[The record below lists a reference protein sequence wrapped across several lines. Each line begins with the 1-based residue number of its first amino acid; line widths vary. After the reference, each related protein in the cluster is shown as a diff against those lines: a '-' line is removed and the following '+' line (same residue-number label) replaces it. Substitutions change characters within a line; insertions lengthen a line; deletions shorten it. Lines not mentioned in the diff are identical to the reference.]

1 MTDRSN
7 FVRPQIKID
16 TDNASQHDVASS
28 NSSLNMRASTPVRN
42 LARRSVDSIAS
53 FASVATTTTTAN
65 GNRRFT
71 FSMENKS
78 GSSNYSPLGNNSI
91 YEVVMNTRYK
101 QWLQAPT
108 NLDITPV
115 MLSRNE
121 IPDNWNGLVSTYV
134 NTISGDA
141 EVFVNRA
148 NIKNVNRLEDI
159 RSNKSNKTEYGT
171 ANDSNIINE
180 EVDVNEEENDVMN
193 QVPEFYFEKSF
204 SIENERIFKRILE
217 GIDLNLKEVVSLT
230 PNSNNSIKRGSE
242 NSGNGMI
249 NDNAYIELKD
259 KLSDYLDVVESS
271 LVSELS
277 KSSPQF
283 FYVLGEV
290 DNIQKKVSD
299 TVTDLDK
306 MNTELKETQQDDISS
321 RMENLRKIFKRRN
334 VEKLEQGLLQVKL
347 ILNKVEE
354 CKELYANDDHDSS
367 LDMIKSIDYLIRGDT
382 KKNKHVGEW
391 TEHWPYKLSDLK
403 SVPALIE
410 TREFLTN
417 MKIEIGGKLSI
428 QLSDILLRDVRQ
440 HYQNVDVHA
449 ALGNLQNGYDGMQ
462 KVQEH
467 SPELQSSLRE
477 IILKLNR
484 CEELASAFSLYQAK
498 SLTECK
504 DIIKTYL
511 PSAPKNTISP
521 SISTEPS
528 STSLQNQVSKNGS
541 PDATQLPT
549 NTNPPKLST
558 LIRAQTPVEF
568 QNMMIEI
575 YTRCSEALRVL
586 FTHQKVLLD
595 IALDVVDS
603 SGGEG
608 GPSENQHNM
617 ITQLDIR
624 HGINDIIGVIQL
636 RMGKVL
642 AVRKEVTS
650 ALRYDHFLVL
660 YAINVAFIQECE
672 ALSGEFLTKYL
683 SDSLASQ
690 IKHCISNRDSKNVRT
705 IQKKIELENWQPYIV
720 NPGFQKEVNEI
731 VSSVDIDPIAWT
743 SLIDLTTNIDAE
755 SGPENSA
762 EKTEHEASN
771 SAAATQV
778 QGDNRGNRKSVV
790 VGDNTFVA
798 SDSLLTTIGLI
809 RELLILSI
817 NIPAV
822 YLSYFEKLCFNLL
835 KNFNNYTISLIN
847 QPGRSSKSSGKNLSI
862 MAETLDCLAEFIGI
876 VQKFY
881 QRISNVTRDFTPYD
895 PKNYELLKKQYQSS
909 SEKIYAANAPPP
921 PV

>member
-1 MTDRSN
+1 MTDRTS
-7 FVRPQIKID
+7 FTRPQIKID
-16 TDNASQHDVASS
+16 TDNTSEQDRASS
-28 NSSLNMRASTPVRN
+28 NSSLNPRASTPVRN
-42 LARRSVDSIAS
+42 LPRKSVDSIAS
-53 FASVATTTTTAN
+53 FASVATTTTAN

-78 GSSNYSPLGNNSI
+78 GSLNYSPLGNNSI

-115 MLSRNE
+115 ILSRNE
-121 IPDNWNGLVSTYV
+121 IPDNWNELVSTYV
-134 NTISGDA
+134 NTIKGDA

-148 NIKNVNRLEDI
+148 NIKNINRIEDI
-159 RSNKSNKTEYGT
+159 RLHESSNDGQN
-171 ANDSNIINE
+171 SNIIDE
-180 EVDVNEEENDVMN
+180 ELSLEDDDDDVMS

-204 SIENERIFKRILE
+204 SIENERVFKKILD
-217 GIDLNLKEVVSLT
+217 GIDLNLATVVGPSPTSRETSRKENQLA
-230 PNSNNSIKRGSE
+230 PNE
-242 NSGNGMI
+242 NI
-249 NDNAYIELKD
+249 NDAAYIELKD

-299 TVTDLDK
+299 TVLDLDK
-306 MNTELKETQQDDISS
+306 MDVELKSVQKDEIKARTET
-321 RMENLRKIFKRRN
+321 LRKIFKRRN
-334 VEKLEQGLLQVKL
+334 IEKLEQGLLQVKL
-347 ILNKVEE
+347 VLDKVEE
-354 CKELYANDDHDSS
+354 CKTLYATDDHDSS
-367 LDMIKSIDYLIRGDT
+367 LDMIKSVDSLIRGIS
-382 KKNKHVGEW
+382 KSENVAKW
-391 TEHWPYKLSDLK
+391 TEGWPYELSDLK

-410 TREFLTN
+410 IREFLTN

-428 QLSDILLRDVRQ
+428 KLCDILLKDVRQ
-440 HYQNVDVHA
+440 HYQGIDIYST
-449 ALGNLQNGYDGMQ
+449 LGKLQDGYDGIQ
-462 KVQEH
+462 KVQEQNT
-467 SPELQSSLRE
+467 ELQNSIRE
-477 IILKLNR
+477 VILKLNR

-504 DIIKTYL
+504 DIIKAYL
-511 PSAPKNTISP
+511 PSAQRSNISP

-528 STSLQNQVSKNGS
+528 STSLISQAPGTAPVETK
-541 PDATQLPT
+541 PVPT

-558 LIRAQTPVEF
+558 LIRAQTPLEF
-568 QNMMIEI
+568 QNMIIEI

-586 FTHQKVLLD
+586 FRHQKMLLD

-603 SGGEG
+603 AGSED

-624 HGINDIIGVIQL
+624 HGINEIIGVIQL

-642 AVRKEVTS
+642 AVRKEITS
-650 ALRYDHFLVL
+650 ALRYDHFLIL

-705 IQKKIELENWQPYIV
+705 IQKKIELENWSPYIV

-743 SLIDLTTNIDAE
+743 NLIDLKVSLDIKTDSKSAEEDADAE
-755 SGPENSA
+755 QA
-762 EKTEHEASN
+762 EKDTSKQEAN
-771 SAAATQV
+771 ET
-778 QGDNRGNRKSVV
+778 RGNRKSVV

-817 NIPAV
+817 NLPSV

-835 KNFNNYTISLIN
+835 KCFNNYTIGLIN
-847 QPGRSSKSSGKNLSI
+847 QPGRPAKSSGKNLSI
-862 MAETLDCLAEFIGI
+862 MAETLDCLAEFISI

-881 QRISNVTRDFTPYD
+881 QRISNVTRDFVPYD
-895 PKNYELLKKQYQSS
+895 PNNYEMLKKQYQSS
-909 SEKIYAANAPPP
+909 TEKIYAANAPPP